1 MFRRG
6 FILWYSRHMSGAG
19 VELHVELDGD
29 EIVVTKPG
37 TDFLVAYRKSFES
50 PTLKLTRS
58 RKSRR
63 SHHRKSVSSVRTPF
77 TPRSARRA
85 SWGGL
90 GV

>member
-29 EIVVTKPG
+29 EIVVAG
-37 TDFLVAYRKSFES
+37 ADFLVAYRKRFDS

-58 RKSRR
+58 WERN
-63 SHHRKSVSSVRTPF
+63 
-77 TPRSARRA
+77 
-85 SWGGL
+85 
-90 GV
+90 